1 MKKTLLC
8 LLFLFTNCFYAQI
21 NPIEHCTGDTSFDLT
36 SQKTLLIGNL
46 NPAETTV
53 SYYVSLADATNNLNA
68 IASPTSYVSSAA
80 SKTIYARIDNKGT
93 VTTNYF
99 NLIVSPYLTSTAII
113 GQISCQ
119 NEKGIITVQG
129 IGGKGPY
136 MYSINGGT
144 YSTSNVFPGLVAGI
158 HTISTKDALGCETLT
173 SVVIEPY
180 LPLVATFTKTYVSCN
195 GGRDGSISI
204 NATGGQAPYTYSINN
219 SPYQASSAF
228 AGLSAGTYNVI
239 VKDANGCIATIIAII
254 AEPAPLIATA
264 VVENQ
269 TITVTATGGTANYS
283 YSLDS
288 SGGTYQ
294 TSTVFTNIAS
304 GNHDIYVKDANG
316 CIFSMNV
323 TVDPIAPLING
334 SKTAIVNLTTG
345 KTLADIVVQGDNIKW
360 YSTSGK
366 STAKTKQTS
375 KTSAETP
382 LPLTTVLVDNTTYY
396 ASQTI
401 NGIESTERLAVTVKL
416 GALAT
421 NDFVIKDFAYY
432 PNPVK
437 NVLTISNTSNI
448 DEVSL
453 ISIKGETLLVKKIN
467 GLHSE
472 IDLSNCS
479 KGVYFLKVKAEETE
493 KTVKLIKE

>member
-1 MKKTLLC
+1 MLSWD
-8 LLFLFTNCFYAQI
+8 F
-21 NPIEHCTGDTSFDLT
+21 P
-36 SQKTLLIGNL
+36 
-46 NPAETTV
+46 
-53 SYYVSLADATNNLNA
+53 
-68 IASPTSYVSSAA
+68 SYVSSTA

-144 YSTSNVFPGLVAGI
+144 YSTSNVFPGLVAG
-158 HTISTKDALGCETLT
+158 TYMISTKDALGCESLT
-173 SVVIEPY
+173 FFVIEPY
-180 LPLVATFTKTYVSCN
+180 LPLVASLTKTDITCN
-195 GGRDGSISI
+195 GGRDGLISI
-204 NATGGQAPYTYSINN
+204 NVTGGQAPYVYSLDGGII
-219 SPYQASSAF
+219 YVSSNVF
-228 AGLSAGTYNVI
+228 TNLTAGTYNIVI
-239 VKDANGCIATIIAII
+239 RDANGCLVSCMAII
-254 AEPAPLIATA
+254 TEPTILIATA

-283 YSLDS
+283 YSLDDVV
-288 SGGTYQ
+288 TYQ
-294 TSTVFTNIAS
+294 TSTIFTNIAS

-323 TVDPIAPLING
+323 AVGPIAPLING

-366 STAKTKQTS
+366 SPAKTKQTS
-375 KTSAETP
+375 KTSVETP

-437 NVLTISNTSNI
+437 NILTISNSSTI
-448 DEVSL
+448 DEVAFV
-453 ISIKGETLLVKKIN
+453 SIKGDILLTKQIN
-467 GLHSE
+467 SLHSE
-472 IDLSNCS
+472 IDLSNFS
-479 KGVYFLKVKAEETE
+479 KGIYFLKIKSEGKE
-493 KTVKLIKE
+493 KTIKFIKE

>member
-1 MKKTLLC
+1 MKKNLLF
-8 LLFLFTNCFYAQI
+8 LLFLFTNFFYAQI
-21 NPIEHCTGDTSFDLT
+21 NPIEHCAGDTLFDLT

-53 SYYVSLADATNNLNA
+53 SYYVSLADATNNRNA

-80 SKTIYARIDNKGT
+80 SRTIYARIDNKGT

-99 NLIVSPYLTSTAII
+99 NLIVSPYLTSTALI

-136 MYSINGGT
+136 MNSINGGT

-158 HTISTKDALGCETLT
+158 YMISTKDALGCETLIY
-173 SVVIEPY
+173 VVIEPY
-180 LPLVATFTKTYVSCN
+180 LPLVASLTKTDVSCN
-195 GGRDGSISI
+195 GNRDGSISI
-204 NATGGQAPYTYSINN
+204 NPTGGQAPYVYSRDGGITYV
-219 SPYQASSAF
+219 SSNVF
-228 AGLSAGTYNVI
+228 TNLTAGTYNIVI
-239 VKDANGCIATIIAII
+239 RDANGCLVSYMAII
-254 AEPAPLIATA
+254 TEPTFLIATA

-283 YSLDS
+283 YSLD
-288 SGGTYQ
+288 GGTYQ
-294 TSTVFTNIAS
+294 TSTIFTNIAS

-366 STAKTKQTS
+366 SKTKQTN
-375 KTSAETP
+375 KTSVETP

-416 GALAT
+416 GTLAT

-437 NVLTISNTSNI
+437 NVLTISNSSNI